1 MTGVG
6 LPNEEAIWDGP
17 NEIRDKWAQV
27 KDICPWFYKMRDMI
41 EDRFDDIGAAITNS
55 RRDIALDAIQDGD
68 RRRKEKESELEE
80 VLGKGDD
87 DEMDNDVDEEK
98 STSSS
103 PGTARR
109 PSPHLNVERLTST
122 YRLGTYTVPLRPATL
137 TFGVLGPSL
146 LQIRCHVRLD
156 RRIRKG

>member
-1 MTGVG
+1 
-6 LPNEEAIWDGP
+6 
-17 NEIRDKWAQV
+17 
-27 KDICPWFYKMRDMI
+27 MRDMI

-68 RRRKEKESELEE
+68 RRRKEKEPELEE

-109 PSPHLNVERLTST
+109 PSPHLNVERLAGT
-122 YRLGTYTVPLRPATL
+122 YRLGTPLRPATPP
-137 TFGVLGPSL
+137 FGVSGPSCCRSGVMSGL
-146 LQIRCHVRLD
+146 TEELEKVGAFMNE
-156 RRIRKG
+156 RKPLHNVEVEETKNLEIKEKFGTEKDVWT